1 MGNERFL
8 VQMKHVRRQDDSNG
22 DDGLYLTVNW
32 FHLTWELYRYL
43 IQQAS
48 AGESFQRLH

>member
-1 MGNERFL
+1 
-8 VQMKHVRRQDDSNG
+8 MKHVRRQDDRHG

-43 IQQAS
+43 IQQAC
-48 AGESFQRLH
+48 AGGESLN